1 MKKINPTAGCHENC
15 ATHQM
20 ISLLTKRF
28 TKLSTNP
35 MNQGDWNNQMS
46 ANRALRSG
54 TSFSQGEGQGALM
67 DSPLNFY

>member
-1 MKKINPTAGCHENC
+1 
-15 ATHQM
+15 M